1 MFKKL
6 LTLIVLSV
14 SLSTYAASGVA
25 VEEIKII
32 TFGDS
37 LTAGLIRDSS
47 DNISCPAGVSL
58 EPGRFGSEPTPSPPT
73 DPTDPDEPVEPVEPV
88 EPDEPRNGCYGNG
101 ALNVGG
107 YQTKL
112 ADSISV
118 MEFVPQIV
126 NFGFSGISTAEMLSA
141 RGTVLSSLTGAEY
154 VLILAGANDAVAGIS
169 QSTVVSNLTVIVNDV
184 RSRGMIPIITTTTR
198 NTREPILDL
207 RTDRYAREIRDYAS
221 ANEVLLADARAAM
234 VPDWDDFHSGDGL
247 HLGDLGNETLA
258 SLYFQALDLES
269 RLTDDNINFI
279 PAIFLLLLEE

>member
-1 MFKKL
+1 
-6 LTLIVLSV
+6 
-14 SLSTYAASGVA
+14 
-25 VEEIKII
+25 
-32 TFGDS
+32 
-37 LTAGLIRDSS
+37 
-47 DNISCPAGVSL
+47 
-58 EPGRFGSEPTPSPPT
+58 
-73 DPTDPDEPVEPVEPV
+73 
-88 EPDEPRNGCYGNG
+88 
-101 ALNVGG
+101 
-107 YQTKL
+107 
-112 ADSISV
+112 

-126 NFGFSGISTAEMLSA
+126 NFGFSGISTAEMLSV

-184 RSRGMIPIITTTTR
+184 RSRGMIPVITTTTR

-269 RLTDDNINFI
+269 RVTGDNTNFI